1 MNKFIHD
8 PDSLAGLAGCAFW
21 LMFFA
26 GLMALLFGA
35 IFGVMKGGGV

>member
-21 LMFFA
+21 IGLLA
-26 GLMALLFGA
+26 GLMALLFTALGKIA
-35 IFGVMKGGGV
+35 GGP